1 MENEMPQDPGPKHV
15 KPTGVTQARL
25 AQIDR
30 LAPTMENLSGA
41 ELQPKTL
48 ELKDRLRSG
57 KATGTQS

>member
-1 MENEMPQDPGPKHV
+1 MPHDHDPKHV
-15 KPTGVTQARL
+15 KPTDVLQARL

-30 LAPTMENLSGA
+30 LAPTMEKLSDA
-41 ELQPKTL
+41 ELQRKTL